1 MSSFACETCGGDTLV
16 KDSRPGRSVYSRPT
30 VRRRRLC
37 LTCSKRFTTFELSES
52 TIESMRDPT
61 LSLKDRLA
69 LRTWLNRFDDMQA
82 EPT

>member
-16 KDSRPGRSVYSRPT
+16 KDSRPGRSIYSRPT

-37 LTCSKRFTTFELSES
+37 LKCGGRITTFELSED
-52 TIESMRDPT
+52 TIDSMRDPT
-61 LSLKDRLA
+61 LSLRDRRA
-69 LRTWLNRFDDMQA
+69 LLSWLNRFDDMEA